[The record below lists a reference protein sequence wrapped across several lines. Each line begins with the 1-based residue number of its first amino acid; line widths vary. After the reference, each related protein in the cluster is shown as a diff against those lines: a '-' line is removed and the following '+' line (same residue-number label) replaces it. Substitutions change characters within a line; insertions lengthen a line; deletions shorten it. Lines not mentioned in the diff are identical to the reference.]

1 MRTNHR
7 IPALDGLRA
16 VAIAA
21 VMMSHG
27 FLSYGLRV
35 PGAPSP
41 LLRAIGYIAGHLGGL
56 GVALFFAISG
66 YLITTML
73 LEDQNLRGFYI
84 RRAFR
89 ILPPAYLYLIVVAI
103 AEPLRRGELSSA
115 AFFYSNY
122 WAERSWYTAHFW
134 SLSMEEHFY
143 LLWPVWL
150 VCLGV
155 RRALIAAS
163 VLIAITALWRPWSLS
178 HTQLPYPALQRTDI
192 RLDAFLFAGILAIF
206 IRGPYRAPLLRVLT
220 STWFRVLGS
229 LTLLAAWTWELSGS
243 APATG
248 TLVESALL
256 PAILV
261 SVIHWPR
268 SRVFRVLESTPLRW
282 VGRISYGLYLWQ
294 QLFLAPPAE
303 AFLPRVALTFAAAA
317 ASYYLMERPLLRYA
331 RAPGQN
337 WNRQVLWN
345 HEFFAQDA
353 ERYPRLRQEI

>member
-1 MRTNHR
+1 VETQQR

-21 VMMSHG
+21 VMLSHG
-27 FLSYGLRV
+27 FLM
-35 PGAPSP
+35 PGAPNRSA
-41 LLRAIGYIAGHLGGL
+41 RAIGYLAGHLGGL

-66 YLITTML
+66 FLITTML

-103 AEPLRRGELSSA
+103 AEPLRRGELASA

-122 WAERSWYTAHFW
+122 WADRSWYTAHFW

-143 LLWPVWL
+143 LLWPLLL

-163 VLIAITALWRPWSLS
+163 ILIAITALWRPWSLAYI
-178 HTQLPYPALQRTDI
+178 QLPYPALQRTDM
-192 RLDAFLFAGILAIF
+192 RLDAFLFAATLAILL
-206 IRGPYRAPLLRVLT
+206 RGPYRTHLLRVLT
-220 STWFRVLGS
+220 VAWFRILSG
-229 LTLLAAWTWELSGS
+229 LILLATWTWALAGS

-248 TLVESALL
+248 TLIESALL

-261 SVIHWPR
+261 SLVHWPR
-268 SRVFRVLESTPLRW
+268 SAVFRVLESALLRW
-282 VGRISYGLYLWQ
+282 MGRISYGLYLWQ

-303 AFLPRVALTFAAAA
+303 AFLTRVALTFAAAT

-331 RAPGQN
+331 REPGRN

-345 HEFFAQDA
+345 NEFFAQDA